1 MWRLPILNAI
11 LNSASA
17 VFLILA
23 YYFIRQGR
31 SWWRWHRASILT
43 ALTCSALFLTSYL
56 FYHYQVGHVPYGGIG
71 WIRGLYFSILISH
84 TILAMV
90 ALPMIIATINYAW
103 RESPKHP
110 KLGRITLALW
120 LYVSITGV
128 IVFLMLQPYAVI
140 HSQKLQTNLHSIPSH
155 NEFVFAPMGGA

>member
-17 VFLILA
+17 IFLVLA

-31 SWWRWHRASILT
+31 NWWRWHRNSIVI
-43 ALTCSALFLTSYL
+43 AISCSALFLTSYL
-56 FYHYQVGHVPYGGIG
+56 IYHYYVGHVPYGGTG
-71 WIRGLYFSILISH
+71 WIRWLYFSILISH

-90 ALPMIIATINYAW
+90 ALPLIITTITFAW
-103 RESPKHP
+103 YQSPKHL
-110 KLGRITLALW
+110 KIGRITLFLW

-128 IVFLMLQPYAVI
+128 IIFLMLQPYAVI
-140 HSQKLQTNLHSIPSH
+140 HSQQLQTNFYSLS
-155 NEFVFAPMGGA
+155 NLQALFT